1 MATIGTI
8 ASQTLPLTQ
17 IGRVVFDVLGR
28 VVTSVQVML
37 LEGSL
42 GSVAINVYRS
52 DNGVKFYALEST
64 VTQSTEGIT
73 AALSATGF
81 AFLAVEVTTVSGS
94 AAYAEVTVVTKGD
107 A

>member
-1 MATIGTI
+1 MTVGSI
-8 ASQTLPLTQ
+8 ASKQLNLNQ
-17 IGRVVFDVLGR
+17 IGRVVFDVLGK

-37 LEGSL
+37 LEGAL
-42 GSVAINVYRS
+42 GSVAITVYRS
-52 DNGVKFYALEST
+52 DNGIKFYALESAT
-64 VTQSTEGIT
+64 TQSTEGLT

-94 AAYAEVTVVTKGD
+94 AAYADVTVVTKGD